1 MRDVILFIIIAISI
15 PISFFRPYFGILMWT
30 WVTFFNPHRYTWG
43 FMYDF
48 PVAAVIAV
56 PTLAGCL
63 FTSNVNKKFMKT
75 ETFLLAGLWIWF
87 CITFLHAMQVPL
99 FQGHVLDAKLEW
111 VRVSKVLLITFAMI
125 LLVTSHQR
133 LKSLVLVTAMS
144 FGLLAIKGAIFGL
157 RTGGEF
163 RVWGPPDS
171 FIADNN
177 SFALAVNMSLPMLFF
192 LARDE
197 NRRAYRW
204 LLHLAFACGVLSV
217 VLTYSRGGLLG
228 LAAVLFVLTLK
239 SRYKLVGVFLV
250 ALAFFAVIT
259 FAPLQWMSRMTGL
272 ARGDVDMS
280 GQQRLVSWETS
291 WNFAK
296 DYPITGGS
304 FNALPNVEL
313 FQRYQPAP
321 LPGGFLSSGP
331 HSIYF
336 QTLEEQGFVGLG
348 LYLLLGAS
356 CWASLFNLRRRALR
370 SPSTHWMVPYTHMIE
385 VSLFGFLVS
394 GAFLGLANF
403 DLYYQLVAMVVI
415 LKVIYQTEMRTAR
428 PVQPSQTEP
437 VDVTE
442 DTLVIQGAVN
452 QIVMPTDLEKSQT
465 GSEVCWSCPN
475 LC

>member
-1 MRDVILFIIIAISI
+1 MRDMILFLIIAISV
-15 PISFFRPYFGILMWT
+15 PISFFRPYFGILVWT

-43 FMYDF
+43 FMYNF

-63 FTSNVNKKFMKT
+63 FTSNINRKFMKT
-75 ETFLLAGLWIWF
+75 ETLLLAGLWIWF

-99 FQGHVLDAKLEW
+99 FRGHVLDAELEG

-133 LKSLVLVTAMS
+133 LKSLVMVTAMS
-144 FGLLAIKGAIFGL
+144 FGVLAIKGAIFGF
-157 RTGGEF
+157 RTGGES

-197 NRRAYRW
+197 KRRAYRW
-204 LLHLAFACGVLSV
+204 LLYLAFGCGVLSV

-228 LAAVLFVLTLK
+228 LAAVLFALTLK
-239 SRYKLVGVFLV
+239 SRYKLVSAFAVAFCFV
-250 ALAFFAVIT
+250 ALIT
-259 FAPLQWMSRMTGL
+259 FAPPQWMSRMGGL
-272 ARGDVDMS
+272 VRGDVDMS
-280 GQQRLVSWETS
+280 GHQRLVSWETS
-291 WNFAK
+291 WNFAL

-304 FNALPNVEL
+304 FNALPDEEI
-313 FQRYQPAP
+313 FQRYQSEP

-336 QTLEEQGFVGLG
+336 QTLEEQGFVGLT
-348 LYLLLGAS
+348 LYLILIAS
-356 CWASLFNLRRRALR
+356 CWASLFSLRLRAGR
-370 SPSTHWMVPYTHMIE
+370 SPSSQWIVPYTHMIE

-403 DLYYQLVAMVVI
+403 DLFYQLIAMVII
-415 LKVIYQTEMRTAR
+415 LKMLYRAHVTASA
-428 PVQPSQTEP
+428 PLPSKESETLELAEQ
-437 VDVTE
+437 
-442 DTLVIQGAVN
+442 TLVTREA
-452 QIVMPTDLEKSQT
+452 
-465 GSEVCWSCPN
+465 
-475 LC
+475 

>member
-1 MRDVILFIIIAISI
+1 MRDILLFLIIAISI
-15 PISFFRPYFGILMWT
+15 PISFFRPYFGILVWT

-43 FMYDF
+43 FMYNF

-56 PTLAGCL
+56 PTLIGCL
-63 FTSNVNKKFMKT
+63 FTSNINKKFMKT
-75 ETFLLAGLWIWF
+75 ETLLLAGLWIWF
-87 CITFLHAMQVPL
+87 CITFLYAMQVPL
-99 FQGHVLDAKLEW
+99 FGGHVLDAKLEL

-144 FGLLAIKGAIFGL
+144 FGVLAIKGAIFGL

-197 NRRAYRW
+197 KRRAYRW
-204 LLHLAFACGVLSV
+204 LLHFAFACGVLSV

-228 LAAVLFVLTLK
+228 LAAVLFALTLK

-250 ALAFFAVIT
+250 ALSFVAVIT
-259 FAPLQWMSRMTGL
+259 FAPSRWMNRMGGL
-272 ARGDVDMS
+272 AHGIVDNS
-280 GQQRLVSWETS
+280 GRQRLVSWETS
-291 WNFAK
+291 WNFAL
-296 DYPITGGS
+296 DYPITGGA
-304 FNALPNVEL
+304 FNALPDEEI
-313 FQRYQPAP
+313 FQRYQSEP

-348 LYLLLGAS
+348 LYMLLVAS
-356 CWASLFNLRRRALR
+356 CWLSLFDLRHKAQR
-370 SPSTHWMVPYTHMIE
+370 STSTHWIVPYTHMIE

-403 DLYYQLVAMVVI
+403 DLYYQLVAMVII
-415 LKVIYQTEMRTAR
+415 LKVIYQNEMQSAR
-428 PVQPSQTEP
+428 PVQPSHTEP
-437 VDVTE
+437 LEMTE
-442 DTLVIQGAVN
+442 DTLVVQSAAN
-452 QIVMPTDLEKSQT
+452 
-465 GSEVCWSCPN
+465 
-475 LC
+475 

>member
-1 MRDVILFIIIAISI
+1 MRDVLLFIFIAISI

-30 WVTFFNPHRYTWG
+30 WITFFNPHRYTWG
-43 FMYDF
+43 FMYNF

-63 FTSNVNKKFMKT
+63 FTSSLNKQFLKR
-75 ETFLLAGLWIWF
+75 ETILLAILWIWF

-99 FQGHVLDAKLEW
+99 FQGHIEDAKLEW
-111 VRVSKVLLITFAMI
+111 IRVGKVLLITFTMI

-133 LKSLVLVTAMS
+133 LKSLVLVTSLS
-144 FGLLAIKGAIFGL
+144 FGLLAIKGAIFGV
-157 RTGGEF
+157 RTGGES

-177 SFALAVNMSLPMLFF
+177 AFGLAVNMSLPMLFF

-197 NRRAYRW
+197 KRRPYR
-204 LLHLAFACGVLSV
+204 LLLYLAFACGILSV

-228 LAAVLFVLTLK
+228 LAAVILALTLK
-239 SRYKLVGVFLV
+239 SRYKLVGAFLAATCFV
-250 ALAFFAVIT
+250 GVIT
-259 FAPLQWMSRMTGL
+259 FAPPQWMSRMTGL
-272 ARGDVDMS
+272 AHGDVDMS
-280 GQQRLVSWETS
+280 GHQRLVSWGTS
-291 WNFAK
+291 WNFAM

-304 FNALPNVEL
+304 FNALPDVEI
-313 FQRYQPAP
+313 FQRYQNEP

-348 LYLLLGAS
+348 LYLILVGS
-356 CWASLFNLRRRALR
+356 CWASLLSLRRRAAR
-370 SPSTHWMVPYTHMIE
+370 SPSSKWVVPYTHMIE

-403 DLYYQLVAMVVI
+403 DLFYQLVAMVII
-415 LKVIYQTEMRTAR
+415 LKMLYRSDA
-428 PVQPSQTEP
+428 PVTSPVPLAESEP
-437 VDVTE
+437 INVSE
-442 DTLVIQGAVN
+442 DALVIREA
-452 QIVMPTDLEKSQT
+452 
-465 GSEVCWSCPN
+465 
-475 LC
+475 

>member
-1 MRDVILFIIIAISI
+1 MRDLILFIIIAISI

-30 WVTFFNPHRYTWG
+30 WITFFNPHRYTWG
-43 FMYDF
+43 FMYNF

-56 PTLAGCL
+56 PTLVGCL
-63 FTSNVNKKFMKT
+63 FTSSINKQFLKR
-75 ETFLLAGLWIWF
+75 ETLLLAGLWIWF

-99 FQGHVLDAKLEW
+99 FQGHIVDAKLEW
-111 VRVSKVLLITFAMI
+111 IRVGKVLLITFTMI

-133 LKSLVLVTAMS
+133 LKSLVMVTAMS

-157 RTGGEF
+157 RTGGES

-197 NRRAYRW
+197 NRRTYRW

-228 LAAVLFVLTLK
+228 LAAVLLALTFK
-239 SRYKLVGVFLV
+239 SRYKLVGAFLV

-259 FAPLQWMSRMTGL
+259 FVPQRWMNRMEGL
-272 ARGDVDMS
+272 VRGDVDMS
-280 GQQRLVSWETS
+280 GHQRLVSWGTS
-291 WNFAK
+291 WNFAL

-304 FNALPNVEL
+304 FNALPDVEL
-313 FQRYQPAP
+313 FQRYQPEP

-348 LYLLLGAS
+348 LYLVLVAS
-356 CWASLFNLRRRALR
+356 CWVSLFNLRHKARR
-370 SPSTHWMVPYTHMIE
+370 SSSTQWIVPYTHMIE

-394 GAFLGLANF
+394 GAFLGSANF
-403 DLYYQLVAMVVI
+403 DLFYQLIAMVII
-415 LKVIYQTEMRTAR
+415 LKMLYRVDAPASAPVPSKESEPIEM
-428 PVQPSQTEP
+428 SEESL
-437 VDVTE
+437 VTRE
-442 DTLVIQGAVN
+442 A
-452 QIVMPTDLEKSQT
+452 
-465 GSEVCWSCPN
+465 
-475 LC
+475 